1 MDYLGHV
8 ISADG
13 VVTYPAKVQAVTS
26 WPTPR
31 TVKQL
36 RGFLGLTGYY
46 RKFIHQYGMISRSLT
61 ELLKKNVPFI
71 WTSSAEEAFQLLKKA
86 LSEAPVLAVPDFN
99 KQFIIE
105 TDASENGVGDV
116 LMQEQHPVAYM
127 SKALGARNRALS
139 IYEKECLAI
148 LLAIEKWRSYIQHQ
162 TFIIRTD
169 HQSLQHLTE
178 QRVSTRL

>member
-1 MDYLGHV
+1 VDYLGHV

-36 RGFLGLTGYY
+36 RGFLELTGYY

-71 WTSSAEEAFQLLKKA
+71 WTSLAEEVF
-86 LSEAPVLAVPDFN
+86 
-99 KQFIIE
+99 
-105 TDASENGVGDV
+105 
-116 LMQEQHPVAYM
+116 
-127 SKALGARNRALS
+127 
-139 IYEKECLAI
+139 
-148 LLAIEKWRSYIQHQ
+148 
-162 TFIIRTD
+162 
-169 HQSLQHLTE
+169 
-178 QRVSTRL
+178 